1 MINQLVASL
10 IDGLLIGFVYG
21 VAAMGLTLIW
31 GVVRVINLAHGAI
44 IALAMFGLYFLVNR
58 LGLNPYL
65 ALPLV
70 AVGGLVLGYVIYVVA
85 VHRVINAP
93 HLSSLLATFSVN
105 MVIIGTATAVFTTSP
120 YTVPVDL
127 GRISV
132 GPVTFPGT
140 RLVASAVAVAVA
152 AGLYLFLYR
161 SSTGRAIRAVANN
174 RAAAELMGIPSS
186 RVLALS
192 FGLGTMLAAAAGGLI
207 ATFFPFT
214 VLSGGTYELK
224 SFVIVVLGG
233 LGNPLGALAG
243 GLILGALEGLIP
255 VFTSVSWVPV
265 IEFGLFVAI
274 LLARPSGL
282 FGARQ

>member
-70 AVGGLVLGYVIYVVA
+70 AVGGLALGYVIYVVA
-85 VHRVINAP
+85 VHRVIDAP

-120 YTVPVDL
+120 YTVAVDL
-127 GRISV
+127 GRISA

-255 VFTSVSWVPV
+255 VFTSASWVPV